1 MEQFIFAMKQQNI
14 PKYAIQLIENSEEWQ
29 IKFKYF
35 NDDDIKQMIRF
46 YPNFYM
52 NVLKPL
58 NKTTINELNIL
69 KDKFNSLY
77 MNDNMKL

>member
-1 MEQFIFAMKQQNI
+1 MEQFIFAMKQKNI

-69 KDKFNSLY
+69 NDKFNSLY